1 MQRGRFMVNE
11 SRHDQSN
18 SSNSRD
24 IVHAVMSG
32 NSPLSVS
39 IDPVLAQQKTK
50 SSHELEDKSNSNEA
64 GASAA
69 KTNKE
74 SSKTSEKNYHR

>member
-39 IDPVLAQQKTK
+39 VDPILA
-50 SSHELEDKSNSNEA
+50 
-64 GASAA
+64 
-69 KTNKE
+69 
-74 SSKTSEKNYHR
+74 

>member
-11 SRHDQSN
+11 SRHDHSN

-39 IDPVLAQQKTK
+39 VDPILA
-50 SSHELEDKSNSNEA
+50 
-64 GASAA
+64 
-69 KTNKE
+69 
-74 SSKTSEKNYHR
+74 